1 MKRLNLLIVALLA
14 TTFSASAQLSA
25 VRKVFDNN
33 HTQRTEIILPK
44 VMGYN
49 IYKADF
55 HLHTIYSDGDI
66 TPAMRVNEAWFD
78 GLDIISITD
87 HMEYRRLEREMFR
100 YMKDYIRPEL
110 RNEPKAVNTNVLNTD
125 PDERGLLVDF
135 NVSYESAKAKGNELG
150 LMVVR
155 GVEITRGKL
164 GDYNALFTKDNNA
177 LYSPNLETTIRNAR
191 EQGAFIIHNHPQF
204 SKKTKSTMPPHCEDF
219 YAKGLIDGIEVINS
233 YNFYDRLFDYCI
245 EGGYTP
251 FSNSDAHNL
260 IALRFPNAGK
270 EYFRN
275 MTLILAKRCD
285 EKSIHEALK
294 AGRTIAYQ
302 ANMLIGQEKLL
313 SELFKES
320 VTVEVVGED
329 SKRWKVRITNHS
341 SLPYSLRWEGKKEG
355 AVFGQS
361 SALLNVKK
369 GTKELDI
376 TVTNMFYG
384 KEKSPVVSFK
394 LNKH

>member
-1 MKRLNLLIVALLA
+1 
-14 TTFSASAQLSA
+14 
-25 VRKVFDNN
+25 
-33 HTQRTEIILPK
+33 
-44 VMGYN
+44 
-49 IYKADF
+49 
-55 HLHTIYSDGDI
+55 
-66 TPAMRVNEAWFD
+66 
-78 GLDIISITD
+78 
-87 HMEYRRLEREMFR
+87 
-100 YMKDYIRPEL
+100 
-110 RNEPKAVNTNVLNTD
+110 
-125 PDERGLLVDF
+125 
-135 NVSYESAKAKGNELG
+135 
-150 LMVVR
+150 
-155 GVEITRGKL
+155 
-164 GDYNALFTKDNNA
+164 
-177 LYSPNLETTIRNAR
+177 
-191 EQGAFIIHNHPQF
+191 
-204 SKKTKSTMPPHCEDF
+204 
-219 YAKGLIDGIEVINS
+219 VINS

-251 FSNSDAHNL
+251 FANSDAHNI
-260 IALRFPNAGK
+260 IALRFPNTGK

-302 ANMLIGQEKLL
+302 ANMLIGKEELL

-341 SLPYSLRWEGKKEG
+341 SLPYSLLWEGKKEA

-394 LNKH
+394 LNNK

>member
-1 MKRLNLLIVALLA
+1 MKRLFLSAVALLCI
-14 TTFSASAQLSA
+14 LP
-25 VRKVFDNN
+25 
-33 HTQRTEIILPK
+33 TQAANPEEIRYGNYPTPRREIFLPK
-44 VMGYN
+44 VNGYN
-49 IYKADF
+49 VYKAD
-55 HLHTIYSDGDI
+55 LHIHSIYSDGHV
-66 TPAMRVNEAWFD
+66 TPDGRVTEAWYD
-78 GLDIISITD
+78 GLDIIAMTEHLESRKREQ
-87 HMEYRRLEREMFR
+87 EYLNFLKG
-100 YMKDYIRPEL
+100 Y
-110 RNEPKAVNTNVLNTD
+110 NGGTPKTAKNWWVYKVG
-125 PDERGLLVDF
+125 PDEDGILADL
-135 NVSYESAKAKGNELG
+135 NVATQAAVKQAASYDMTLIPGI
-150 LMVVR
+150 
-155 GVEITRGKL
+155 EITREPVEFGHFNLLFLKDANL
-164 GDYNALFTKDNNA
+164 IFDRDPLQAL
-177 LYSPNLETTIRNAR
+177 RNAR

-251 FSNSDAHNL
+251 FANSDAHNL

-270 EYFRN
+270 DYFRN
-275 MTLILAKRCD
+275 MTLILAERCD
-285 EKSIHEALK
+285 EQSIHEALK

-302 ANMLIGQEKLL
+302 ANMLIGKEELL

-394 LNKH
+394 LNNK